1 MTINRSD
8 AWTAAIN
15 LVLAVGLFIA
25 TPGQVETPPTI
36 LGMASGDMAP
46 TVFPRVVTAI
56 WALISLWNLVLS
68 FRGARPSSIGKSGL
82 SGAALKALVVTL
94 GTAVLYALLL
104 VPLGFVLSSVLTIV
118 GLSIYYGSRSPGR
131 IALAAFVVPGV
142 MYVVFTRLLLVS
154 LPPFP
159 FLGLGF

>member
-1 MTINRSD
+1 MKINRAD
-8 AWTAAIN
+8 ALTALVN
-15 LVLAVGLFIA
+15 LLLAVGLFVA
-25 TPGQVETPPTI
+25 TPGQVETPPAI
-36 LGMASGDMAP
+36 LGMTSGDMAP

-56 WALISLWNLVLS
+56 WALISLWNLVVSLRSEILS
-68 FRGARPSSIGKSGL
+68 STGASGL
-82 SGAALKALVVTL
+82 STAAITALVVTV

-118 GLSIYYGSRSPGR
+118 GLSLYYGARSAWR
-131 IALAAFVVPGV
+131 IALAAVVVPGV
-142 MYVVFTRLLLVS
+142 MYAVFTRLLLVS